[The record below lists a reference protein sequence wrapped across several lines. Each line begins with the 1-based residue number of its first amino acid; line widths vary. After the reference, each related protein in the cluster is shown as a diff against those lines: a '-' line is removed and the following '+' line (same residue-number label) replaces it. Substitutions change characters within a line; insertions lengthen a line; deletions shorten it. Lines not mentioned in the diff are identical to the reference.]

1 MVYVNVAQTNFVCRW
16 RRAGVLHK
24 RALINQFEKQLIRRI
39 LLLFDTVSHKIN
51 MHKKKLNASNVVFSY
66 ICGFYASI
74 YKRYRNALRLKI
86 SVFLVSVWQ
95 KSI

>member
-1 MVYVNVAQTNFVCRW
+1 MNVAQTNFVCRW